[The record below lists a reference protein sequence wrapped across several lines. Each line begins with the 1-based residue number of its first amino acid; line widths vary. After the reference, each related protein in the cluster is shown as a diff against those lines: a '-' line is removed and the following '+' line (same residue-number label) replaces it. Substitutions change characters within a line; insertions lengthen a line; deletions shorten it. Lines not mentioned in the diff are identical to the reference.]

1 MSGTEI
7 LHMIRCL
14 SSGDKKKLHSFLEK
28 LTSDKGIEDSQ
39 EPAASYP
46 QEDS

>member
-1 MSGTEI
+1 MSETEI
-7 LHMIRCL
+7 LHMIRSL

-39 EPAASYP
+39 EPAASSH